1 MPGCHWHNRAN
12 LVLTAAL
19 AAAGLVGIVGGSLA
33 PATAVA
39 AAAKKN
45 QLSEKV
51 LKPLKAAQDAIT
63 AKNWDEA
70 MVHIQEAQAVEGR
83 TAFDDYQ
90 INDFAWFVYYQKK
103 QIPEASAALEQVVNS
118 GFVAPE
124 VMPQRLKAVM
134 QLNLSSKNYAKAIEY
149 GNKYLALN
157 PGDQEAALQVAQA
170 TYLLKDYAGAKA
182 AAEKLV
188 AGSAK
193 PNEDALKLLLRAN
206 MDLKNDPGAVQ
217 ALESLVRYYP
227 QPKYWKDVL
236 TYQLF
241 RTKDER
247 GLRALYRLMSD
258 THTLE
263 KGEDYSEM
271 GSSLIAGGF
280 PNEAKQVLERGM
292 AANVFQGDSKARAQV
307 DLDRARTQ
315 AAADAKDLPNADK
328 ALAVAKTGN
337 EMVATGKLFFS
348 SGDYAKAADAIQKGL
363 AKGGVTDV
371 EDANLLL
378 GVAYARSGK
387 SAEATAALSA
397 VKDAKLAEVARL
409 WKLKLESDAV
419 AAATP
424 AAPPA
429 G

>member
-1 MPGCHWHNRAN
+1 MKKAN

>member
-1 MPGCHWHNRAN
+1 
-12 LVLTAAL
+12 
-19 AAAGLVGIVGGSLA
+19 
-33 PATAVA
+33 
-39 AAAKKN
+39 
-45 QLSEKV
+45 
-51 LKPLKAAQDAIT
+51 
-63 AKNWDEA
+63 
-70 MVHIQEAQAVEGR
+70 
-83 TAFDDYQ
+83 
-90 INDFAWFVYYQKK
+90 
-103 QIPEASAALEQVVNS
+103 
-118 GFVAPE
+118 
-124 VMPQRLKAVM
+124 M

-387 SAEATAALSA
+387 SAEATTALSA

-409 WKLKLESDAV
+409 WKLKLESDAM

>member
-1 MPGCHWHNRAN
+1 MKKAN

-51 LKPLKAAQDAIT
+51 LKPLKAAQEAIT